1 MSIKNSPL
9 PSGLISLATVDAL
22 WGSRYY
28 ATYERLQ
35 HIYRMSKEDF
45 KVPVNR
51 LSKSR
56 DSRET
61 ILNMLEKNDVIRGLI
76 GLALILDDQGHPKHA
91 EEAYE
96 KVIEK
101 RREAAKQEDEVILFC
116 QWKTSSML
124 RQRGLYIKA
133 EDQCRRVLE
142 LSIGSTGQDSNL
154 SLQAA
159 GDLALIWRDQ
169 GKFGDAF
176 NQIRDILD
184 NETCSPYQDAL
195 HLRLVTIFAII
206 LRDYGDYDLSLFL
219 TRNALRVSDKL
230 CGKEDPFTLDLAS
243 ELSQLLTERSTHR
256 LAEEFARRALDGFA
270 KRFGTDHPQSLKAAS
285 RLANAMR
292 FDEQLRDPTELFE
305 RTLKAQELQLGSTH
319 PDTVLTKC
327 GLAATYALDARFR
340 DSVSILRQTLIQQNA
355 VFGHKSHPDT
365 VWTEKA
371 LETIRTFQKALNTD
385 STSES
390 ELEEE
395 SRRMRNFFKTP
406 FRKDQINLQLF
417 DDATLSEK
425 KTEEVRSQS
434 DLQGLAAARDVSTD
448 FKYVLPSSSDNVVS
462 GILRT
467 ALHTACLKG
476 NLKLV
481 QQLLNSGEDVDAK
494 GGIFETPLHA
504 ASYGGHI
511 EIVKLLLKHKANVE
525 DDGKY
530 GISALQLALSK
541 GYDDLARTLL
551 DAGTDPEVTDHW
563 YGTTLH
569 EASMTGQE
577 YMVDRLLEAKTMPNA
592 VTGIFGTALGAA
604 AWKGNLTIVQ
614 SLMGKGATVSIQVDG
629 RTAPYLAALA
639 GHQDIMEVLLK
650 ADDNGNETSRPKEK
664 PELFEQKSLALD
676 KPLEKDLKSNEQSEP
691 LEQEPVEDL
700 RPKGQSKLPKQ
711 EPLKPS
717 RPIELQKQRSKK
729 SVQHKLKGKEQAGKL
744 QAGKPQAGKPQA
756 GNKKAKLIRLAKG
769 VTSTTK
775 SHIPSSDAWS
785 ARFRDSGLN
794 LRKRTPSHLMA

>member
-1 MSIKNSPL
+1 MSIRISPL
-9 PSGLISLATVDAL
+9 PSDHVSLATVDAL
-22 WGSRYY
+22 WGSHYY
-28 ATYERLQ
+28 AICEQLKRTC
-35 HIYRMSKEDF
+35 RMSKEDSE
-45 KVPVNR
+45 VPVNR

-61 ILNMLEKNDVIRGLI
+61 ILNMLEKNDVVTGLI

-116 QWKTSSML
+116 QWKTSSIL

-133 EDQCRRVLE
+133 EDQCRRVLQ
-142 LSIGSTGQDSNL
+142 LSIGSTGQNSSL
-154 SLQAA
+154 SLQVA
-159 GDLALIWRDQ
+159 GDLALVWRDQ
-169 GKFGDAF
+169 GKLDIAC

-243 ELSQLLTERSTHR
+243 ELSQLLTEKSTHR

-319 PDTVLTKC
+319 PDTVPTKC

-340 DSVSILRQTLIQQNA
+340 DSVSILRQTLVQQNA
-355 VFGHKSHPDT
+355 VSGHKPHPDT
-365 VWTEKA
+365 VWTEQA
-371 LETIRTFQKALNTD
+371 LETIRTFQKALYTD

-406 FRKDQINLQLF
+406 FRKDQMNLQLC
-417 DDATLSEK
+417 DKATLSQK
-425 KTEEVRSQS
+425 KIKEVQSQS
-434 DLQGLAAARDVSTD
+434 DPQGLAAARDVSTD

-467 ALHTACLKG
+467 RLHTACLEG
-476 NLKLV
+476 DLKLV

-511 EIVKLLLKHKANVE
+511 EIVNLLLKHGANVG
-525 DDGKY
+525 DYGKY

-541 GYDDLARTLL
+541 GYGDIARTLL
-551 DAGTDPEVTDHW
+551 DAGTNPEVTDHW

-577 YMVDRLLEAKTMPNA
+577 YMVDRLLEAKAMPNA

-614 SLMGKGATVSIQVDG
+614 SLIGKGATVSIQVEG

-650 ADDNGNETSRPKEK
+650 ADDNGNATSKPKEK
-664 PELFEQKSLALD
+664 SLEQKSLAPD
-676 KPLEKDLKSNEQSEP
+676 KPLEKDMKPNEQSKP
-691 LEQEPVEDL
+691 LEREPVENS
-700 RPKGQSKLPKQ
+700 RPKGQSELLKQ

-729 SVQHKLKGKEQAGKL
+729 STQYRMRENEQAGK
-744 QAGKPQAGKPQA
+744 GQA

-775 SHIPSSDAWS
+775 SHIPSSDAWN
-785 ARFRDSGLN
+785 ARFRDSRLT
-794 LRKRTPSHLMA
+794 LRKRTVQPSHSMA

>member
-1 MSIKNSPL
+1 
-9 PSGLISLATVDAL
+9 
-22 WGSRYY
+22 
-28 ATYERLQ
+28 
-35 HIYRMSKEDF
+35 MSKEDS

-61 ILNMLEKNDVIRGLI
+61 ILNMLEENDVVRGLI
-76 GLALILDDQGHPKHA
+76 GLALILDDQGHPKYA

-116 QWKTSSML
+116 QWKTSSIL

-142 LSIGSTGQDSNL
+142 LSIGSTGQKSRL
-154 SLQAA
+154 PLQAA
-159 GDLALIWRDQ
+159 GDLALVMRDQ
-169 GKFGDAF
+169 GRFDTAF

-184 NETCSPYQDAL
+184 NEVCSPYQDAL

-219 TRNALRVSDKL
+219 TRNALRVSDQL
-230 CGKEDPFTLDLAS
+230 CGEEDPFTLDLAS
-243 ELSQLLTERSTHR
+243 ELSQLLTEKSTHR

-319 PDTVLTKC
+319 PDTVPTKC

-340 DSVSILRQTLIQQNA
+340 DSVSILRQTLVQQNA
-355 VFGHKSHPDT
+355 LFGHKSHPDT
-365 VWTEKA
+365 VWTEQA

-395 SRRMRNFFKTP
+395 SRRMRDFFKTP
-406 FRKDQINLQLF
+406 FRKDQINLQLC
-417 DDATLSEK
+417 DDATLSQK
-425 KTEEVRSQS
+425 KIEQVRSQS
-434 DLQGLAAARDVSTD
+434 NLQELAAARDVSTY
-448 FKYVLPSSSDNVVS
+448 FEYVVPSSSDNAVS
-462 GILRT
+462 GILGT
-467 ALHTACLKG
+467 TLHIACLNG
-476 NLKLV
+476 DLKLI
-481 QQLLNSGEDVDAK
+481 QQLINSGEDVNAK
-494 GGIFETPLHA
+494 GGFFETPLHA

-511 EIVKLLLKHKANVE
+511 EIVEFLLKHEANVG
-525 DDGKY
+525 DYGIY

-551 DAGTDPEVTDHW
+551 DAGTNPDATDHW
-563 YGTTLH
+563 YGSTLH

-577 YMVDRLLEAKTMPNA
+577 YMVDRLLEAKAMPNA

-614 SLMGKGATVSIQVDG
+614 SLIGKGATVSIQVEG

-650 ADDNGNETSRPKEK
+650 ADDNGSETLRPKEK
-664 PELFEQKSLALD
+664 SEPFGQKSLAPD
-676 KPLEKDLKSNEQSEP
+676 KSLEKDLKPNDQSEP
-691 LEQEPVEDL
+691 LEQEPVENL
-700 RPKGQSKLPKQ
+700 IPKEQSELLKQ

-717 RPIELQKQRSKK
+717 GPIKLQKERSEKPMQ
-729 SVQHKLKGKEQAGKL
+729 SRMKGKE
-744 QAGKPQAGKPQA
+744 QA

-785 ARFRDSGLN
+785 ARFRDSRLTPK
-794 LRKRTPSHLMA
+794 KRSPSHLMA